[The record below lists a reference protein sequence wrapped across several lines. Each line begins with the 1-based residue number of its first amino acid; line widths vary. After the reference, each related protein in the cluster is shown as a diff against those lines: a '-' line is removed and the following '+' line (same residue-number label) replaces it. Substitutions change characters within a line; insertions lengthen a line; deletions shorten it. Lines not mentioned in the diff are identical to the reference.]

1 MRPRRDSPRPGAP
14 SPSPIVARR
23 MLGEVT
29 FAVIGLLFLIADVRT
44 FSSTFQQTFFGQSNT
59 TLAVMATAVFAT
71 SFLAPIVGWRLGP
84 KRSVGMSAAM
94 LAIATLVATVLRNN
108 IADLAPSITA
118 IAGGLWWLGLLHA
131 SRPPDRPSPL
141 AVALPI
147 AVSADLVLRAAFRT
161 VPLVDLNAAL
171 AAPLVLVAALVFLAS
186 GVAAMSGARTWTR
199 PDARGALALIALPAL
214 FLVAETG
221 ATNGA
226 QIALASGLGLGPEP
240 VRATQ
245 LGMVLAGLGLAA
257 GSLALSRQHPR
268 GLTAAIACAVGAAL
282 LWYVHA
288 PVVSLVGGLV
298 LAAGLFLAAAT
309 IPGAPLKIAGSP
321 AVVTFALAL
330 GWLVF
335 VGTAFGFYAFWAYV
349 PAVYA
354 ATAVVAVAALLV
366 SGGALPAW
374 RALPI
379 ALVPIV
385 VGIPFV
391 ALLLTPQSPPSKD
404 PTTPF
409 RLMTYNIHQG
419 FNAGQVPSLDML
431 LDVISRESPH
441 VLVPQEVVRGWMIDE
456 QHDALGVLAERLDMP
471 YVFAPNI
478 GDLYGNAILSRFPMT
493 DVKRVHFAVQP
504 SVKHQPRGAVGV
516 RVGDVLIITTH
527 LYDVADS
534 SAIRQEQVRTIMSEW
549 DGEKVAII
557 AGDMNA
563 EPGDLEMGLF
573 SEAGYGDLGEP
584 AGGTKSQE
592 PPRRRIDYIWGV
604 GVIGSSP
611 HTVMALGASDH
622 RAVVVNVTKQS
633 RP

>member
-1 MRPRRDSPRPGAP
+1 
-14 SPSPIVARR
+14 

-29 FAVIGLLFLIADVRT
+29 FAVIGLLFLVADVRT

-94 LAIATLVATVLRNN
+94 LGIATLVATVLRNN
-108 IADLAPSITA
+108 IADLALSITA
-118 IAGGLWWLGLLHA
+118 IAGGFWWLGLLHA
-131 SRPPDRPSPL
+131 SRPADRPSPL
-141 AVALPI
+141 TVALPI
-147 AVSADLVLRAAFRT
+147 AFSADLVLRAAFRT

-257 GSLALSRQHPR
+257 GSLALSRQYAR
-268 GLTAAIACAVGAAL
+268 GFAAAIACAVGAIL

-309 IPGAPLKIAGSP
+309 IPGAPLKVAGSP
-321 AVVTFALAL
+321 AVVTLALAL

-335 VGTAFGFYAFWAYV
+335 VGTGFGFYALWAYV

-354 ATAVVAVAALLV
+354 ATAVVAVGALLV
-366 SGGALPAW
+366 SGGALPPW

-409 RLMTYNIHQG
+409 RVMTYNIHQG

-431 LDVISRESPH
+431 VDVISRESPD
-441 VLVPQEVVRGWMIDE
+441 VLVLQEVVRGWMIDE

-493 DVKRVHFAVQP
+493 DVKRVHFAVEGGA
-504 SVKHQPRGAVGV
+504 KHQPRGAVGV
-516 RVGDVLIITTH
+516 RVGEVLIVTTH
-527 LYDVADS
+527 LDDVEDS
-534 SAIRQEQVRTIMSEW
+534 SAIRQEQVRTIMREW
-549 DGEKVAII
+549 DGEKIAVI

-563 EPGDLEMGLF
+563 QPGDLEMGLF
-573 SEAGYGDLGEP
+573 SEAGYSDLAEP
-584 AGGTKSQE
+584 AGPTTTKDD
-592 PPRRRIDYIWGV
+592 PPKRIDYIWGI
-604 GVIGSSP
+604 GVIGSNP

-622 RAVVVNVTKQS
+622 RAVVVNVAKLS
-633 RP
+633 R

>member
-1 MRPRRDSPRPGAP
+1 M
-14 SPSPIVARR
+14 V
-23 MLGEVT
+23 GEVT

-71 SFLAPIVGWRLGP
+71 SFLAPLVGWRLGP

-94 LAIATLVATVLRNN
+94 LGIATVVATVSRNN
-108 IADLAPSITA
+108 IADLALSITA
-118 IAGGLWWLGLLHA
+118 LAGGMWWLGLLHA
-131 SRPPDRPSPL
+131 SRPADRPSPL
-141 AVALPI
+141 VVALPI
-147 AVSADLVLRAAFRT
+147 AFSADLVLRAAFRT
-161 VPLVDLNAAL
+161 IPLVDLNPAL
-171 AAPLVLVAALVFLAS
+171 AAPLILVAALVFLAA

-240 VRATQ
+240 ARATQ
-245 LGMVLAGLGLAA
+245 LGMVLVGLGLAA
-257 GSLALSRQHPR
+257 GSLALSRRYPR
-268 GLTAAIACAVGAAL
+268 GFAAAIACAIGAAL

-298 LAAGLFLAAAT
+298 LAAGLLLAAAT
-309 IPGAPLKIAGSP
+309 IPGASLKIAGSP
-321 AVVTFALAL
+321 VVVTLALAL

-335 VGTAFGFYAFWAYV
+335 VGTAFGFYAFWAYL

-354 ATAVVAVAALLV
+354 ATAIVAIAALLV

-385 VGIPFV
+385 VGVPFV
-391 ALLLTPQSPPSKD
+391 ALLLTPQSPPSRD
-404 PTTPF
+404 PTSIF
-409 RLMTYNIHQG
+409 RVMTYNIHQG

-431 LDVISRESPH
+431 VDVISRESPD
-441 VLVPQEVVRGWMIDE
+441 VLLLQEVVRGWMIDE
-456 QHDALGVLAERLDMP
+456 QHDALSVLAERLDMP

-493 DVKRVHFAVQP
+493 DVKRIHFAVQP
-504 SVKHQPRGAVGV
+504 SARHQPRGAVGV
-516 RVGDVLIITTH
+516 RIGDVLVVTTH
-527 LYDVADS
+527 LDDVQDAES
-534 SAIRQEQVRTIMSEW
+534 GAIRQEQVRTIMREW
-549 DGEKVAII
+549 DGEKVAVI

-573 SEAGYGDLGEP
+573 SEAGYADLAEP
-584 AGGTKSQE
+584 AGPTTTMDD
-592 PPRRRIDYIWGV
+592 PPKRIDYIWGI

-622 RAVVVNVTKQS
+622 RAVVVNVTKLS
-633 RP
+633 R